1 MNDDTL
7 RKLAWLYTAGF
18 IGIFIITHTPA
29 LTDAQGLSFG
39 LFKIDPVDDIVHL
52 LSGVAGIIVAWKA
65 HAYIPLFFKLV
76 GILYMS
82 DAIVGMTMSRGL
94 LDGSVVIQGPAGP
107 DFSMT
112 NWALNIPHIII
123 SGLALVIGFQKPA
136 PRRRFAA

>member
-1 MNDDTL
+1 MNDETL

-52 LSGVAGIIVAWKA
+52 LSGVAGFIVAWKA
-65 HAYIPLFFKLV
+65 HSYIPLFFKLV
-76 GILYMS
+76 GILYMG

-94 LDGSVVIQGPAGP
+94 LDGSVFLQGPAGP

-112 NWALNIPHIII
+112 NWALNLPHVII
-123 SGLALVIGFQKPA
+123 SGLALVIGFAKPA
-136 PRRRFAA
+136 QRRRYA

>member
-1 MNDDTL
+1 MNDDRL
-7 RKLAWLYTAGF
+7 RTLAWLYTAGF
-18 IGIFIITHTPA
+18 VGIFIITHTPA

-52 LSGVAGIIVAWKA
+52 LSGVAGFIVAWKA
-65 HAYIPLFFKLV
+65 HSYIPLFFKLV

-94 LDGSVVIQGPAGP
+94 LDGSVFIQGPAGP

-112 NWALNIPHIII
+112 NWALNLPHVII
-123 SGLALVIGFQKPA
+123 SGLALVIGFSQPIQ
-136 PRRRFAA
+136 RRRYA